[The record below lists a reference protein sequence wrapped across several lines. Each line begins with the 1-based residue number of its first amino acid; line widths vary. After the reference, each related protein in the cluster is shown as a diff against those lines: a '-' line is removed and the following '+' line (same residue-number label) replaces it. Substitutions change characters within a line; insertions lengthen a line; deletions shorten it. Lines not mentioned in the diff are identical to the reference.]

1 MFLTTLR
8 FYFNISIGQDS
19 IRILTYAYIFWSKNY
34 FYEITKEYDMINN
47 INILYEDTQILEV
60 FVLASFT
67 RKFSKSADVG
77 SGVPATNA

>member
-47 INILYEDTQILEV
+47 INILYEDTQILSVSNRPE
-60 FVLASFT
+60 LQPKANASAPLTWWAF
-67 RKFSKSADVG
+67 
-77 SGVPATNA
+77 

>member
-47 INILYEDTQILEV
+47 INILYEDTQILV
-60 FVLASFT
+60 CVKPAGVAT
-67 RKFSKSADVG
+67 QSKRIG
-77 SGVPATNA
+77 SPDMVSRF